1 MQVFNC
7 SYCGNLVFFN
17 SVHCVQCGHTLAFVP
32 DRVAMHAMEPAHSAS
47 ASDLFT
53 LLPAGTSSQ
62 RYRQC
67 FNYTQWNNCT
77 FAVPEHSSSLLC
89 VACRQTVGLP
99 DLSNGSNV
107 AGWSLLEAAKRQL
120 FYTLAR
126 LGLQSVDDGLLPD
139 PGPRY
144 AFLADWPDGD
154 PVMTG
159 HANGTI
165 TVNVAEANNAERI
178 RRRVNLSEPYRTLL
192 GHLRHES
199 GHYYWD
205 RLIRDTG
212 HHEAFRAVF
221 GDEREDYRTALERHY
236 ARGETNDWHAEHVT
250 AYAAA
255 HPWEDWAETWA
266 HYLHMIDLLETA
278 ASYDASLALPEPR
291 AVRRPALRIANP
303 YDETDAPD
311 FATMVRQWAPL
322 TLLLNSLNRSL
333 GQEDAYPF
341 AISAGALKK
350 LAFVHDIVTDFQPT
364 ASSSAPSAWRTVS
377 GS

>member
-32 DRVAMHAMEPAHSAS
+32 ARMAMHAMEPVQ
-47 ASDLFT
+47 DLDAPGVFT
-53 LLPAGTSSQ
+53 LLPAGTAAR

-67 FNYTQWNNCT
+67 FNYTQWNNCN
-77 FAVPEHSSSLLC
+77 FAVPEHSSNLQC
-89 VACRQTVGLP
+89 VACRQTTLLP

-107 AGWSLLEAAKRQL
+107 AAWSQLEGVKRQI

-126 LGLQSVDDGLLPD
+126 LGLQSVDDGPLPD

-144 AFLADWPDGD
+144 AFLTDWPNGD

-165 TVNVAEANNAERI
+165 TVNLAEANNTERNK
-178 RRRVNLSEPYRTLL
+178 RRLDLSEPYRTLL

-205 RLIRDTG
+205 RLIRDAG
-212 HHEAFRAVF
+212 KQDAFRAVF
-221 GDEREDYRTALERHY
+221 GDEREDYNAALERHY
-236 ARGETNDWHAEHVT
+236 ARGETNNWHAQHVT

-266 HYLHMIDLLETA
+266 HYLHMVDLLDTA
-278 ASYDASLALPEPR
+278 ASYDTSLALPEPR
-291 AVRRPALRIANP
+291 AVRLPQLVIASP
-303 YDETDAPD
+303 YDKAGAPD

-333 GQEDAYPF
+333 GHDDAYPF
-341 AISAGALKK
+341 ALSTGALKK
-350 LAFVHDIVTDFQPT
+350 LEFIHDTVSNFQPVSPSR
-364 ASSSAPSAWRTVS
+364 SSV
-377 GS
+377 

>member
-17 SVHCVQCGHTLAFVP
+17 SVHCVHCGHTLAFAP
-32 DRVAMHAMEPAHSAS
+32 DRIAMHAMEPAQDSAE
-47 ASDLFT
+47 AGLFT
-53 LLPAGTSSQ
+53 LLPAETPEA

-67 FNYTQWNNCT
+67 FNYTQWNNCN
-77 FAVPEHSSSLLC
+77 FAVPQHSASLLC

-99 DLSNGSNV
+99 DLSSGSNV
-107 AGWSLLEAAKRQL
+107 AGWSLLEGAKRQL

-126 LGLQSVDDGLLPD
+126 LGLQSVDDGPLPD

-144 AFLADWPDGD
+144 AFLADWPNGD
-154 PVMTG
+154 PVLTG
-159 HANGTI
+159 HSHGTI
-165 TVNVAEANNAERI
+165 TVNVAEANNAERT
-178 RRRVNLSEPYRTLL
+178 RRRVDLSEPYRTLL

-205 RLIRDTG
+205 RLVRDAG
-212 HHEAFRAVF
+212 GQDAFRAVF
-221 GDEREDYRTALERHY
+221 GDEREDYAASLARHY
-236 ARGETNDWHAEHVT
+236 ARSEHNDWQALHVT

-278 ASYDASLALPEPR
+278 SSYDAALALPEPR
-291 AVRRPALRIANP
+291 AVRRPAVRITNP
-303 YDETDAPD
+303 YDEESTPD
-311 FATMVRQWAPL
+311 FAAMVRQWAPL
-322 TLLLNSLNRSL
+322 TLLVNSLNRSL

-350 LAFVHDIVTDFQPT
+350 LEFVHNIVTHFQPEKAA
-364 ASSSAPSAWRTVS
+364 ASA
-377 GS
+377 G

>member
-32 DRVAMHAMEPAHSAS
+32 DRMTMHAMEPVAEPDAPGV
-47 ASDLFT
+47 FT
-53 LLPAGTSSQ
+53 LLPAGSSDQ

-67 FNYTQWNNCT
+67 FNYTQWNNCN
-77 FAVPEHSSSLLC
+77 FAVPEHSHNLQC
-89 VACRQTVGLP
+89 VACRQTALLP
-99 DLSNGSNV
+99 DLSSGSNV
-107 AGWSLLEAAKRQL
+107 AAWSQLEGAKRQM

-126 LGLQSVDDGLLPD
+126 LGLQSVKDGPLPD

-144 AFLADWPDGD
+144 AFLADWPNGD

-165 TVNVAEANNAERI
+165 TVNLAEANNAERV
-178 RRRVNLSEPYRTLL
+178 RRQVDLHEHYRTLL

-205 RLIRDTG
+205 RLIAGQGDQ
-212 HHEAFRAVF
+212 EAFRAVF
-221 GDEREDYRTALERHY
+221 GDEREDYSQALERHY
-236 ARGETNDWHAEHVT
+236 ARGDTNDWHARYVT
-250 AYAAA
+250 AYAAS

-266 HYLHMIDLLETA
+266 HYLHMVDLLETA
-278 ASYDASLALPEPR
+278 ASYDTALALPEPR
-291 AVRRPALRIANP
+291 AVRRPALRIASP
-303 YDETDAPD
+303 YDEAEAPS

-333 GQEDAYPF
+333 GHDDAYPF
-341 AISAGALKK
+341 ALSTGALKK
-350 LAFVHDIVTDFQPT
+350 LEFVHDTVKKFQQQQ
-364 ASSSAPSAWRTVS
+364 SACS
-377 GS
+377 

>member
-17 SVHCVQCGHTLAFVP
+17 SVHCVHCGHTLAFVP
-32 DRVAMHAMEPAHSAS
+32 DRMAMHAMEPLRETDA
-47 ASDLFT
+47 LPGIFT
-53 LLPAGTSSQ
+53 LLPAGTSAQ

-67 FNYTQWNNCT
+67 FNYTQWNNCN
-77 FAVPEHSSSLLC
+77 FAVPEHSHNLQC
-89 VACRQTVGLP
+89 IACRQTTQLP
-99 DLSNGSNV
+99 DLSSASNV
-107 AGWSLLEAAKRQL
+107 AAWSQMESAKRQL

-126 LGLQSVDDGLLPD
+126 LGMQSVDDSPLPD

-144 AFLADWPDGD
+144 AFLADWPNGD

-159 HANGTI
+159 HADGTI
-165 TVNVAEANNAERI
+165 TVNLAEANNAERI
-178 RRRVNLSEPYRTLL
+178 KRRVDLSEPYRTLL
-192 GHLRHES
+192 GHMRHES

-205 RLIRDTG
+205 RLVRDAG
-212 HHEAFRAVF
+212 GQEAFRAVF
-221 GDEREDYRTALERHY
+221 GDERENYSEALERHY
-236 ARGETNDWHAEHVT
+236 ARGEISDWQSQHVT
-250 AYAAA
+250 AYAAS

-278 ASYDASLALPEPR
+278 AAYDTALALPEPR

-303 YDETDAPD
+303 YDGVQAPD
-311 FATMVRQWAPL
+311 FATMVQQWSPL

-350 LAFVHDIVTDFQPT
+350 LNFVHDIVTNFRS
-364 ASSSAPSAWRTVS
+364 ASVRTS
-377 GS
+377 

>member
-17 SVHCVQCGHTLAFVP
+17 SVHCVQCGNTLAFVP
-32 DRVAMHAMEPAHSAS
+32 DRMAMHAMEPVRPAQANGTTG
-47 ASDLFT
+47 LFT
-53 LLPAGTSSQ
+53 LLPNGTSTQ

-77 FAVPEHSSSLLC
+77 FAVPEHSNSLLC
-89 VACRQTVGLP
+89 VACRQTIGLP
-99 DLSNGSNV
+99 DLSSGSNV
-107 AGWSLLEAAKRQL
+107 AGWSLLEGAKRQL

-126 LGLQSVDDGLLPD
+126 LGLQSVDDSALPD

-144 AFLADWPDGD
+144 AFLADWPNGD

-159 HANGTI
+159 HSNGIVTI
-165 TVNVAEANNAERI
+165 NVAEANNAERI
-178 RRRVNLSEPYRTLL
+178 RRRVDLSEPYRTLL

-205 RLIRDTG
+205 RLIRDAG
-212 HHEAFRAVF
+212 GELAFRAVF
-221 GDEREDYRTALERHY
+221 GDERDDYAAALERHY
-236 ARGETNDWHAEHVT
+236 ARGDQNDWQAQHVT

-278 ASYDASLALPEPR
+278 ASYDAALALPEPR
-291 AVRRPALRIANP
+291 ATRRPAVRIANP
-303 YDETDAPD
+303 YEEDDAPD

-341 AISAGALKK
+341 AISSGALKK
-350 LAFVHDIVTDFQPT
+350 LEFVHMIVTSFHPEKPSD
-364 ASSSAPSAWRTVS
+364 AS
-377 GS
+377 G